1 MEHFEY
7 FDFNILNGGIR
18 KNVLFVNV
26 NDLTDC
32 ILPWQALSVKEK
44 VNNNKYNFDF
54 ATDQFED
61 YSLLYIFGNEAKLY
75 SNLKLSSKNLI
86 EFLDDIYKYEES
98 KNDFR
103 LGYIFE
109 NKNIKDY
116 YNFRCRYNKNYNNF
130 NGSELFKLDDEM
142 IVDYYK
148 FYIDKLQLSTKE
160 QNNELH
166 ALIKDYNKACDEY
179 ERYKLSITQLKL
191 DNLDNQ
197 FKTNSLEDSILYK
210 EEN

>member
-54 ATDQFED
+54 ATDHFGN
-61 YSLLYIFGNEAKLY
+61 YSLLYIFGNEVKLY
-75 SNLKLSSKNLI
+75 RNLKLSSDNLL
-86 EFLDDIYKYEES
+86 EFLNDIYNYEES
-98 KNDFR
+98 ENESTLRF
-103 LGYIFE
+103 IFE
-109 NKNIKDY
+109 NKNIKNY
-116 YNFRCRYNKNYNNF
+116 YNSRCRYNKNYDNF
-130 NGSELFKLDDEM
+130 NGSELFNLDDEM
-142 IVDYYK
+142 IADYYRS
-148 FYIDKLQLSTKE
+148 YIDKLQLSTRE
-160 QNNELH
+160 QNNELN

-179 ERYKLSITQLKL
+179 SRYKLSSTQLKL

-197 FKTNSLEDSILYK
+197 FENNSLEDSILYK
-210 EEN
+210 EEM